1 MDVATQITVL
11 LQSLFGDR
19 AIDIIAVLAM
29 IGYAW
34 ALLRQCISDKT
45 LAKLP
50 PWLINV
56 LEFIAANKWQSK
68 NVRDPIEQKKW
79 QN

>member
-1 MDVATQITVL
+1 MDLATQITVL
-11 LQSLFGDR
+11 LQTLFGDR

-45 LAKLP
+45 MAKLP
-50 PWLINV
+50 TWLINV
-56 LEFIAANKWQSK
+56 LEFIAANKWKSK
-68 NVRDPIEQKKW
+68 NMHDPATQKKG
-79 QN
+79 Q